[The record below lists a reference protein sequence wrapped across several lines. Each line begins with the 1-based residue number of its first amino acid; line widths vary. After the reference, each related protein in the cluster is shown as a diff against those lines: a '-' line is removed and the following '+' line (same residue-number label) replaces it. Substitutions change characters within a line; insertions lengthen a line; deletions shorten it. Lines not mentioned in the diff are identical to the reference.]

1 MYKVRFHLGAGK
13 NFRHWQIRHPGG
25 VEYFNPAEVQLVLVN
40 CRLRSNLRAAKRVQE
55 RQVRAVCGWVECEW
69 FTSFDTASVAV
80 HGLPRACY
88 DPKVDPFWRIGG
100 DPTPHD
106 GLRLASLVSNGSGL
120 HVLLQ

>member
-13 NFRHWQIRHPGG
+13 NFRHWQVRQPGR

-40 CRLRSNLRAAKRVQE
+40 CRLRSILSAAKRVQE

-69 FTSFDTASVAV
+69 FTSFVTASMAI
-80 HGLPRACY
+80 HGLPRASY
-88 DPKVDPFWRIGG
+88 DPKADPFWRVEG

-106 GLRLASLVSNGSGL
+106 GLRVGSMVSEAARL
-120 HVLLQ
+120 YVLFQ